1 MLWWLCALFSNE
13 WCRLQDSN
21 PRPPDYKSGALPTE
35 LNRRSSDAWPP
46 LNTNGAQ
53 TATPLAEKVNLALLC
68 FILKRAGN
76 ELLNRG
82 IDMTKNTKLVV
93 PALIALGLFTFV
105 PALAGNMNSDDP
117 DANDPNSGAV
127 VVSDPNA
134 TTDPEPNLEP
144 DPNANINEPQ
154 TMPERTEV
162 IDSGDDP
169 EQEKNNNG
177 MTGGGYNYG
186 RGHHPDGRGRGGKGM
201 AGGEGHGDKNGGGD
215 GKNGEVPTPVAPTP
229 AAPRPQLPRN
239 YGSNSSD
246 SYHQITCI
254 VNGRVFQV
262 RSRTECFYARRNGNG
277 GYHGQAGNY
286 DKGSYHGNGSYYG
299 RGRYQGNGGYG
310 GNGVYHRGG
319 GYTYGGMIGYGSEGG
334 VYFGS
339 PAARMQAAKRARRNG
354 GYGYSYGG
362 GYAGEGGYG
371 NGGGYSDNGNYGGNC
386 NCGNGRAHKKHR
398 RGHRMRFQSQ
408 DYGYNGGSQG
418 FTYDPGVV
426 IHYGPTIAKDGGY

>member
-1 MLWWLCALFSNE
+1 MTNKSN
-13 WCRLQDSN
+13 
-21 PRPPDYKSGALPTE
+21 
-35 LNRRSSDAWPP
+35 
-46 LNTNGAQ
+46 
-53 TATPLAEKVNLALLC
+53 
-68 FILKRAGN
+68 
-76 ELLNRG
+76 
-82 IDMTKNTKLVV
+82 LVV

-117 DANDPNSGAV
+117 NATDPDGGTV
-127 VVSDPNA
+127 VVSDPN
-134 TTDPEPNLEP
+134 TTSNGQTDPVPDPEP
-144 DPNANINEPQ
+144 DPILNTNEPQ
-154 TMPERTEV
+154 TMHEPTDV
-162 IDSGDDP
+162 TDAGDDP
-169 EQEKNNNG
+169 QRENNNNG
-177 MTGGGYNYG
+177 MTGGGYNYS

-201 AGGEGHGDKNGGGD
+201 AGGEGHGEKNGEGD
-215 GKNGEVPTPVAPTP
+215 GKNGEVPPPVAPSP
-229 AAPRPQLPRN
+229 PAPRPQPPHN
-239 YGSNSSD
+239 FGSNSSD

-286 DKGSYHGNGSYYG
+286 DNGTYHGNGSYYG
-299 RGRYQGNGGYG
+299 RGRYQGNGSHG

-319 GYTYGGMIGYGSEGG
+319 GYTYGGMIAYGGDGG

-362 GYAGEGGYG
+362 GYADQGGYG
-371 NGGGYSDNGNYGGNC
+371 NGVGYSDDGYGYSNNRNYGGNC
-386 NCGNGRAHKKHR
+386 NCGNGRDHKKHR